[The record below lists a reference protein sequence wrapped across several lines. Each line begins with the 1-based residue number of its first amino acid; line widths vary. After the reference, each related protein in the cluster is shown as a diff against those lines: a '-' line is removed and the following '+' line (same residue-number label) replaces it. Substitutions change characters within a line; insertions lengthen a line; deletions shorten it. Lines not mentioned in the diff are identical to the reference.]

1 MNCQQ
6 RLLDTQPSD
15 TSAEKK
21 TSKDA
26 SHHCFTFIVL
36 TLCIF
41 FFFLHKAPVQFL
53 EGRQVTKA
61 SITCRVFI
69 TSCPGKMKNDTL
81 QMAFWSLSIIHLT
94 LQRLWQRWLYFI
106 ATSEITDLPT
116 YFNQFAVEREWNEP
130 GSHWIW
136 WSGVL
141 ESHCPCWPPVDKLF
155 ASRSWF

>member
-1 MNCQQ
+1 MARGQDSTSFPGWCQGTNHGDIFILIAWEMNCQQ
-6 RLLDTQPSD
+6 CLLDTQPSD

-26 SHHCFTFIVL
+26 SHHCFPLIVL
-36 TLCIF
+36 TLCIL

-53 EGRQVTKA
+53 EGRQVTKP

-94 LQRLWQRWLYFI
+94 LQRPWQRWLYFI
-106 ATSEITDLPT
+106 ATSETTDLST
-116 YFNQFAVEREWNEP
+116 
-130 GSHWIW
+130 
-136 WSGVL
+136 
-141 ESHCPCWPPVDKLF
+141 
-155 ASRSWF
+155 